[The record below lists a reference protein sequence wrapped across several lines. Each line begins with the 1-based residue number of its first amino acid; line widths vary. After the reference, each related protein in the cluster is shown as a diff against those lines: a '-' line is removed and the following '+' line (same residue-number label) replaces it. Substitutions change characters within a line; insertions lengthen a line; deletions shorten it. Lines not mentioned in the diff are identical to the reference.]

1 MCLLLNKLSKIN
13 LLPSSVQWASFVFC
27 KWPIEGYSC
36 TIRLS
41 FGMQPGHNH
50 PCIGGCAEVRLF
62 STWGRGTIW
71 GQEVQNM
78 LQCPASAK
86 IWLYLN
92 ICLVLLPSFVNIN
105 VIKFSNLLRF
115 KEEDLFYKEC
125 NTSIAMSVYWMILIG
140 AWLIWLL
147 LFMLLTQ
154 NILRWEMKKIIW
166 WQLTTWQQF
175 VSSKVWD
182 KLDWTV
188 EISTPHGCR

>member
-1 MCLLLNKLSKIN
+1 M
-13 LLPSSVQWASFVFC
+13 QWASFVFC

-50 PCIGGCAEVRLF
+50 PCIGGCAEVRVF

-78 LQCPASAK
+78 LQSPASAK
-86 IWLYLN
+86 LWLHLN
-92 ICLVLLPSFVNIN
+92 ICLLLLPSFVNIN

-115 KEEDLFYKEC
+115 KEEDLFYKES

-175 VSSKVWD
+175 VSSEVWD

-188 EISTPHGCR
+188 GISTPHGCR